1 MSEILKVLHIS
12 AVSVKWIIP
21 ESFHVSHV
29 SARWVSQNL
38 STHDRHWRVASSQEL
53 LGSYT
58 SDEELFCR
66 RFVTGDKTWIYH
78 WVPLSKL
85 EFLQWKDVDRHT
97 FTRICKSAISFFW
110 DTDGLLMTDYLHPG
124 KTTTGQYYAALTLKL
139 LDVIKHKQ

>member
-1 MSEILKVLHIS
+1 VSEIVKVLHIS

-38 STHDRHWRVASSQEL
+38 SRPTHDRHWRVASSQEL

-97 FTRICKSAISFFW
+97 FTRICKSAISFS
-110 DTDGLLMTDYLHPG
+110 GIQ
-124 KTTTGQYYAALTLKL
+124 TGCL
-139 LDVIKHKQ
+139 